1 MLSTE
6 VMYLVRR
13 KRRLKVEG
21 GAYVVEDSK
30 GGCDGVDEVDSS
42 EDAGAV
48 GEWEEGHECAADD
61 AECVRKR
68 SLRWWGN
75 WNFDMLLTQG

>member
-1 MLSTE
+1 
-6 VMYLVRR
+6 MYLVRR
-13 KRRLKVEG
+13 KKRLKVVE

-61 AECVRKR
+61 AGYVRKR
-68 SLRWWGN
+68 PL
-75 WNFDMLLTQG
+75 

>member
-1 MLSTE
+1 M
-6 VMYLVRR
+6 VRR
-13 KRRLKVEG
+13 KRRLKVVG

-48 GEWEEGHECAADD
+48 G
-61 AECVRKR
+61 
-68 SLRWWGN
+68 
-75 WNFDMLLTQG
+75 